1 MKIENSTVNLAS
13 QRSSSLQVSAEE
25 SLRAWVGQQR
35 PDFEGRNLNLP
46 VPESTTVTISAAGNQ
61 SACNAQACDQATA
74 ASSQQAADP
83 RIIFLIALIEALTGH
98 KVRLFNPDDLK
109 VADSPQ
115 TPSTADAPSSETST
129 STASGRHGWGVEYDK
144 HEVVYEAEQTSFAA
158 RGLVNTADGKQ
169 IQFNVA
175 LSMQREF
182 HQETNVSIR
191 RGDGVKKDPLVINFN
206 GSAAQLTD
214 TKFSFDLANN
224 GKAEKMSFVTSG
236 SGFLALDKN
245 SNGIIDNGGE
255 LFGAQSG
262 NGFSDLAAYD
272 SDGNNWI
279 DENDPVYSKLLV
291 WSKAGDGTDTLNTLA
306 QHNIGALYLG
316 NVASSFDLKNTAN
329 ELRGQ
334 IRSTGIYLN
343 ENGSAGTLQQLDLV
357 V

>member
-13 QRSSSLQVSAEE
+13 QHSGSRQVSVEE
-25 SLRAWVGQQR
+25 SLRAWVGQQH
-35 PDFEGRNLNLP
+35 PDFEGAKLNPP
-46 VPESTTVTISAAGNQ
+46 VPESTTTTISAAGNQ
-61 SACNAQACDQATA
+61 SASNAQACAETSA
-74 ASSQQAADP
+74 ASSPATDP
-83 RIIFLIALIEALTGH
+83 KIIFLIALIEVLTGH
-98 KVRLFNPDDLK
+98 KASLFNPDDLK
-109 VADSPQ
+109 MLDSTQ
-115 TPSTADAPSSETST
+115 TPSTAAAPSSETST
-129 STASGRHGWGVEYDK
+129 STASGRHGWGIEYDK
-144 HEVVYEAEQTSFAA
+144 HEVVYEAEQTSFSAH
-158 RGLVNTADGKQ
+158 GVVNTADGKQ

-182 HQETNVSIR
+182 HQETNLSIR

-214 TKFSFDLANN
+214 TKFSFDLASN
-224 GKAEKMSFVTSG
+224 GKPEKMPFVTSG

-245 SNGIIDNGGE
+245 SNGGIDNGGE

-272 SDGNNWI
+272 TDGNNWI

-291 WSKAGDGTDTLNTLA
+291 WSKDGDGADTLHTLA
-306 QHNIGALYLG
+306 QHNVGALYLG
-316 NVASSFDLKNTAN
+316 NVASSFDLKNEAN
-329 ELRGQ
+329 DLRGQ

-343 ENGSAGTLQQLDLV
+343 ENGSAGTLQQVDLV